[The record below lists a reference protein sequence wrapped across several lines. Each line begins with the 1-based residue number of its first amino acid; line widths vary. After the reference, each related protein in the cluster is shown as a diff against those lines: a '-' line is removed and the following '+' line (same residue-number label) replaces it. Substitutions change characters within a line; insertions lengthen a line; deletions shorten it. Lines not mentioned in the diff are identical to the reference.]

1 MNCTLN
7 TGRNRETGK
16 QRKGTDAMKITVIG
30 AGTWG
35 TALGRA
41 LASKGLDVCIWS
53 RFPEEILHLS
63 ATRTHPNLPGSVI
76 PETIAF
82 TSDITSSVAGS
93 AFVIMAVPSVFTR
106 ETIHDFAPYIDPKTI
121 IVSAAKGIESKT
133 LMTLTEVIE
142 EEMSSSGKA
151 NSVVAL
157 SGPTHAEEVARDLP
171 TLIVCACEN
180 LDAAKEVQQ
189 LFDGTCIRP
198 YINPD
203 AKGVQICGALKN
215 VEALA
220 VGIARGLGYGDNTCA
235 AMITRGMEEIRRL
248 GLAMGCR
255 EKTFFGLAG
264 IGDLIVTATSQHSRN
279 NRAGYLIGQGKNAEE
294 AVREIGMVVEGMNA
308 LPAAITLCERFGMEM
323 PLIEAVRS
331 IVLDHAA
338 PSDVVRDL
346 MSRSLKME

>member
-1 MNCTLN
+1 
-7 TGRNRETGK
+7 
-16 QRKGTDAMKITVIG
+16 MKITVAG

-35 TALGRA
+35 TALGRI
-41 LASKGLDVCIWS
+41 LANKGLDVCIWS
-53 RFPEEILHLS
+53 RFREETDRLTL
-63 ATRTHPNLPGSVI
+63 TRKHPNLPEAEI
-76 PETIAF
+76 PESILF
-82 TSDITSSVAGS
+82 TTDISEA
-93 AFVIMAVPSVFTR
+93 AADADYMIMAVPSVYTR
-106 ETIHDFAPYIDPKTI
+106 DTARDFAAELEEKTI
-121 IVSAAKGIESKT
+121 LISAAKGIESQT
-133 LMTLTEVIE
+133 LMTLTEVIGDE
-142 EEMSSSGKA
+142 LNKAGKT
-151 NSVVAL
+151 NMVVAL

-171 TLIVCACEN
+171 TLIVCACED
-180 LDAAKEVQQ
+180 LDAAKRVQQ

-203 AKGVQICGALKN
+203 ARGVQICGALKN

-279 NRAGYLIGQGKNAEE
+279 NRAGYLIGQGKTVDE

-308 LPAAITLCERFGMEM
+308 LPAAISLCEKFNMDM
-323 PLIEAVRS
+323 PLINAVQS
-331 IVLDHAA
+331 IVKDHAQ
-338 PSDVVRDL
+338 PSDVVREL
-346 MSRSLKME
+346 MNRSLKME

>member
-1 MNCTLN
+1 MNCTWNTKPAKEKLN
-7 TGRNRETGK
+7 LRREV
-16 QRKGTDAMKITVIG
+16 DAMKISVIG

-35 TALGRA
+35 TALARVLA
-41 LASKGLDVCIWS
+41 LNGHEVCVWS
-53 RFPEEILHLS
+53 RFREETDEL
-63 ATRTHPNLPGSVI
+63 TRTRRHAHLPGAVI
-76 PETIAF
+76 PDSILF
-82 TSDITSSVAGS
+82 TTDPAKAAAG
-93 AFVIMAVPSVFTR
+93 ADHILMVVPSVFMR
-106 ETIHDFAPYIDPKTI
+106 ETTRDLAPYIEEQTI
-121 IVSAAKGIESKT
+121 VTSAAKGIESGT
-133 LMTLTEVIE
+133 LMTLTEVISDE
-142 EEMSSSGKA
+142 LAAAGKK
-151 NSVVAL
+151 NTTMAL

-171 TLIVCACEN
+171 TLIVCACED
-180 LDAAKEVQQ
+180 LEAAEKVQR

-198 YINPD
+198 YVNPD

-279 NRAGYLIGQGKNAEE
+279 NRAGFLIGQGMPVGA

-308 LPAAITLCERFGMEM
+308 LPAAITLCEKFSMDM
-323 PLIEAVRS
+323 PIISAVRA
-331 IVLDHAA
+331 VVTDGAR
-338 PSDVVRDL
+338 PSDVVKEL
-346 MSRSLKME
+346 MNRSLKME